1 MYGVSILLSS
11 ILIIL
16 LIVSMFIFVDNIKS
30 IHKSLE
36 KINEYQ
42 TKINNNVV
50 SIKSSL
56 EKDLSNIKP
65 DLENNI
71 INIKSDKGKKRDKE
85 PFKLDANENS
95 YDNIPESKY
104 YDMSQEEL
112 LNLIK
117 GKQKIFTQEIDIK
130 ENNEAVNLNIK
141 IKGK

>member
-1 MYGVSILLSS
+1 MYGASILLSL

-16 LIVSMFIFVDNIKS
+16 LIISMFIFVDNIKS

-42 TKINNNVV
+42 RKINDGVIAIQ
-50 SIKSSL
+50 SKL
-56 EKDLSNIKP
+56 EKDLSDIKP
-65 DLENNI
+65 DLEDSV
-71 INIKSDKGKKRDKE
+71 INIKPDKSKTKSEGIIKSRD
-85 PFKLDANENS
+85 
-95 YDNIPESKY
+95 YDDIPVSNY
-104 YDMSQEEL
+104 YDMSEEEL

>member
-1 MYGVSILLSS
+1 MYGVNILLSS

-16 LIVSMFIFVDNIKS
+16 LIISMFIFVDKIKS
-30 IHKSLE
+30 IIKLLE
-36 KINEYQ
+36 KINEYE
-42 TKINNNVV
+42 TKMNNNLV
-50 SIKSSL
+50 SIKFNL
-56 EKDLSNIKP
+56 EDLSNIKP

-71 INIKSDKGKKRDKE
+71 INIKPANTKKNGEIPVKSDVNK
-85 PFKLDANENS
+85 NC
-95 YDNIPESKY
+95 YDNIPISKY
-104 YDMSQEEL
+104 YDMSEEEL